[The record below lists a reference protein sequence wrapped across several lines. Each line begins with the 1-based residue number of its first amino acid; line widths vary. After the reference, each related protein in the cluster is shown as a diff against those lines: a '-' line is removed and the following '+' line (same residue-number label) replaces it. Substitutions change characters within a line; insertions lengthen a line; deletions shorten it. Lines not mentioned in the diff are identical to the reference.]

1 MATLWLVGMPGSGKS
16 TVGPLVAQWLERDFV
31 DLDEAVAAA
40 AGGPIPAI
48 FAAEGEAGFR
58 SREAAALAA
67 TAGREVVVAC
77 GGGIVVGPGNVDLMR
92 GSGMVAWLE
101 APAAVLAERVGEGAG
116 RPLLRE
122 EAGSAVARLLAS
134 REAAYAAAA
143 HCRVET
149 AGRTPEEVAKEVVER
164 WSEFE

>member
-1 MATLWLVGMPGSGKS
+1 
-16 TVGPLVAQWLERDFV
+16 
-31 DLDEAVAAA
+31 
-40 AGGPIPAI
+40 
-48 FAAEGEAGFR
+48 
-58 SREAAALAA
+58 
-67 TAGREVVVAC
+67 
-77 GGGIVVGPGNVDLMR
+77 
-92 GSGMVAWLE
+92 MVAWLE

-122 EAGSAVARLLAS
+122 EAGAVVARLLAS